1 MAVVVSEDSIHAV
14 DLTGPTLVEKFSPI
28 PIVDATVYGVAIT
41 PDGSKA
47 YVGTGSTGLIVIRL
61 SDFTLTKTISAADLG
76 GAPRFI
82 AVSPT
87 KSEAYVLT
95 HRSGGNL
102 NTNLA
107 TTIQPVDPNA
117 PMAAAEAGYLLQVV
131 DTETDTV
138 VGPAAQIPNIC
149 NQIAVTPDGSEV
161 YVAMSEGVA
170 YVTVADHLPHTIAGL
185 SDWSIGMAIRSN
197 GATVCT
203 ISLNSSEELVLT
215 RIDPHT
221 HTVLA
226 QDPIPSDLFYSEYV
240 AISPDGK
247 TAYVTGFGG
256 QQGNPEAL
264 PAATPANIAIMD
276 VSGSGAS
283 PTTLY
288 ANVDGLLGIAITPD
302 QAPTARFTTSLDNLA
317 VTFDASTSDS
327 PVGTVVLYD
336 WDFGDGQTQSTTS
349 PTISHTYSNGGTYNV
364 TLTVTNSAGTSTE
377 VTFTGQTV
385 SNEGGPSAIHTEAI
399 AVSSPAPTHFQGRVV
414 LHHKH
419 NHKTRRADL
428 KTSWHHSKS
437 TTVKQ
442 YEIFARNKRVAKIPV
457 FSNTAKTLRL
467 DPHHFPNHVSK
478 KYRLYLHNKYKIRAV
493 AIDGTA
499 SSFTNLKVKH

>member
-1 MAVVVSEDSIHAV
+1 MNTAG
-14 DLTGPTLVEKFSPI
+14 LT
-28 PIVDATVYGVAIT
+28 
-41 PDGSKA
+41 
-47 YVGTGSTGLIVIRL
+47 VIRL
-61 SDFTLTKTISAADLG
+61 SDFSTIKTISTDDLG
-76 GAPRFI
+76 GYPRFI
-82 AVSPT
+82 AVSPM
-87 KSEAYVLT
+87 KSEAYVLIQS
-95 HRSGGNL
+95 HGGNQAS
-102 NTNLA
+102 NFA
-107 TTIQPVDPNA
+107 TTTQLGNPDA
-117 PMAAAEAGYLLQVV
+117 PMAAAEVEYLIQVV
-131 DTETDTV
+131 DTATNTV
-138 VGPAAQIPNIC
+138 VGPATQLPHTS

-161 YVAMSEGVA
+161 YAAMTEGVA

-185 SDWSIGMAIRSN
+185 SDSSQGMAIRSN

-203 ISLNSSEELVLT
+203 ISRNSSEDYVLT
-215 RIDPHT
+215 RINPLSHT
-221 HTVLA
+221 FV
-226 QDPIPSDLFYSEYV
+226 QDPIPSDFYPSGFLS
-240 AISPDGK
+240 ISPDGK
-247 TAYVTGFGG
+247 TAYVTGFSGQGG
-256 QQGNPEAL
+256 SPEAI
-264 PAATPANIAIMD
+264 PAATFANIAIMD

-288 ANVDGLLGIAITPD
+288 ANVEGLVGIAITPD
-302 QAPTARFTTSLDNLA
+302 QAPTARFTTSLNSTT

-478 KYRLYLHNKYKIRAV
+478 KYRLYLHNNYKIRAV